1 MNSFERL
8 INFEFT
14 EQTICD
20 LIEKELSNETD
31 YEQFYCQNNLTVAV
45 KASGSVFS
53 KEFPL
58 VRMKYAL
65 PKAEFTEGVDIKLL
79 DFYMNDPATRKKW
92 DKGLNEYKKIKG
104 DNKMYLV
111 YSLTTKPMMFV
122 SERDIIEK
130 RYDFYIGDVYYDFSS
145 SVSDDFYPPNNS
157 SYVRATNIFCGYK
170 MYERDDSFVFESLS
184 QSDVKMSVPLAV
196 YKTTMP
202 AKYKSWYDKL
212 KEIVN
217 THVFESSV
225 NISRGSISTHDNSN
239 TTINSISEANDDD
252 NDEQKTLKD

>member
-1 MNSFERL
+1 MK
-8 INFEFT
+8 T
-14 EQTICD
+14 
-20 LIEKELSNETD
+20 
-31 YEQFYCQNNLTVAV
+31 
-45 KASGSVFS
+45 SGSVFS
-53 KEFPL
+53 KDFPL
-58 VRMKYAL
+58 IKMKYVL
-65 PKAEFTEGVDIKLL
+65 SKTEFIDGIDIKLL

-92 DKGLNEYKKIKG
+92 DKGLNEYKKVKG

-145 SVSDDFYPPNNS
+145 SVNDEFYPSDNS

-170 MYERDDSFVFESLS
+170 MYEQGNSFVFESLS
-184 QSDVKMSVPLAV
+184 QSDVKMSIPTSV

-202 AKYKSWYDKL
+202 NKYKTWYDKL

-225 NISRGSISTHDNSN
+225 NNSINTNGSISTQYNISNSSVN
-239 TTINSISEANDDD
+239 EINDDD